1 MGKGKDYYRTLG
13 LSRGA
18 SDEEVK
24 RAYRRQALRFHPD
37 KNKEPGAEERFKE
50 VAEAYDVLSDPK
62 KREIFDKYGEEGL
75 KGGAPTSGAGG
86 GNGPTFTYTFRGD
99 PHAMFAEFFDGRNPF
114 DTFFVQR
121 NGDEEMDVDDAFTT
135 FHMGGGFGNI
145 SFPRGRGGGGQE
157 GGRKQDPPVLY
168 DLKVSLEEIYSGC
181 TKKMKI
187 SHKRLNPDGKTV
199 RTEDKILTIEVK
211 RGWKEGTKITFPKEG
226 DQTPTNIPADIVFV
240 VKDKP
245 HAVFRREG
253 SDIIY
258 PAKISLREAL
268 CGCTVNTPTLDGR
281 TIPMVFKDVLKP
293 GVKRRIPG
301 EGLPYPKTPEQRGD
315 LIIEFEVRFPDRI
328 PPSSK
333 PILEQILPV

>member
-1 MGKGKDYYRTLG
+1 MGKDYYRTLG

-18 SDEEVK
+18 SSDDVR

-75 KGGAPTSGAGG
+75 KGGTPSSGPGG
-86 GNGPTFTYTFRGD
+86 VPNGPTFTYTFRGD

-121 NGDEEMDVDDAFTT
+121 NGDDEDEEPFTT
-135 FHMGGGFGNI
+135 FHVG
-145 SFPRGRGGGGQE
+145 FPRARE
-157 GGRKQDPPVLY
+157 AAARRQDPPVLY

-187 SHKRLNPDGKTV
+187 SHKRLNPDGKT
-199 RTEDKILTIEVK
+199 
-211 RGWKEGTKITFPKEG
+211 
-226 DQTPTNIPADIVFV
+226 
-240 VKDKP
+240 DKP
-245 HAVFRREG
+245 HGVFRREG
-253 SDIIY
+253 SDIVY

-268 CGCTVNTPTLDGR
+268 CGCTVHTPTLDGR
-281 TIPMVFKDVLKP
+281 TIPMVFQDILKP

-301 EGLPYPKTPEQRGD
+301 EGLPLPRAPEQRGD
-315 LIIEFEVRFPDRI
+315 LVIEFEVRFPDRI
-328 PPSSK
+328 PAPARSL
-333 PILEQILPV
+333 LEQILPL

>member
-1 MGKGKDYYRTLG
+1 MGSRRKPSGVAGPGAHLRVGLRGARHCASTLTRTR
-13 LSRGA
+13 SRGPRSA
-18 SDEEVK
+18 S
-24 RAYRRQALRFHPD
+24 RRWPRPTTSSATPRS
-37 KNKEPGAEERFKE
+37 GR
-50 VAEAYDVLSDPK
+50 SST
-62 KREIFDKYGEEGL
+62 RL
-75 KGGAPTSGAGG
+75 KGGAPTSGPGG
-86 GNGPTFTYTFRGD
+86 SNGPTFTYTFRGD

-121 NGDEEMDVDDAFTT
+121 NGDDEDGEDTFTT
-135 FHMGGGFGNI
+135 FHVGGFGSV
-145 SFPRGRGGGGQE
+145 SFPRGRGGAE
-157 GGRKQDPPVLY
+157 GSCRKQDPPVLY

-199 RTEDKILTIEVK
+199 RNEDKILTIEVK

-226 DQTPTNIPADIVFV
+226 DQTPNNIPADVVFV
-240 VKDKP
+240 LKDKP
-245 HAVFRREG
+245 HGVFRREG
-253 SDIIY
+253 SDIVY

-268 CGCTVNTPTLDGR
+268 CGCTVNAPTLDGR

-301 EGLPYPKTPEQRGD
+301 EGLPYPRTPDQRGD
-315 LIIEFEVRFPDRI
+315 LIIEFEVKFPDRI

-333 PILEQILPV
+333 TLLEQILPV

>member
-1 MGKGKDYYRTLG
+1 MGKDYYRTLG

-157 GGRKQDPPVLY
+157 GGCRKQDPPVLY